1 MDGWKKGKKKLKRR
15 IWNGLLQR
23 KQKKCDNEWM
33 WRGGFNKWEKNWRQT
48 DFLMLRF
55 FRTFSLKK
63 GLIWISNVKD
73 STDSKTKQTE
83 RVFFSRSIIASLDA
97 QIENYK
103 EIFFFKKLSLKNSLT
118 NFNKENSRKLYR
130 IKL

>member
-1 MDGWKKGKKKLKRR
+1 M
-15 IWNGLLQR
+15 LQR